1 MSHWLLPGFVFLRE
15 NNTSGF
21 KSHNFR
27 SCKQQIEPF
36 SFMIF
41 KLKSY
46 TLQVRKLHIVP
57 NYVLDTDYICR
68 EIEMIE
74 LEDK

>member
-1 MSHWLLPGFVFLRE
+1 
-15 NNTSGF
+15 
-21 KSHNFR
+21 
-27 SCKQQIEPF
+27 
-36 SFMIF
+36 MIF